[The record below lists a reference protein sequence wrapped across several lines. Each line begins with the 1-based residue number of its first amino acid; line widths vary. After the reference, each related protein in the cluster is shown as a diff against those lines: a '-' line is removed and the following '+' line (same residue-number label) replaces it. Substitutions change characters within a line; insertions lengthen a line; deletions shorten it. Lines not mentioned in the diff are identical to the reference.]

1 MENAEN
7 AEMIRVENLTK
18 FFGDFAA
25 VKEVT
30 FEVDRGEIFG
40 VLGPN
45 GAGKTT
51 LIKMLSTLL
60 KPTSGRATVAGYDVV
75 KEPQN
80 VRKNI
85 GIVFQ
90 EPTLDVELTAREN
103 LDFHGRI
110 YGMDKKKREKR
121 IAEVLELVGL
131 SDKADVLVK
140 KFSGGMQRRLEIARG
155 FMHFPEVLFLD
166 EPTLGLDVQT
176 RRKIWEYIEMLR
188 RDEDVT
194 IILTTHYIEEAENL
208 CDRVAIID
216 FGKIIALDT
225 VERLREGIGKDSI
238 EIIVEGNEF
247 ENLLKSQGLKV
258 VKTTDG
264 LMISASDGE
273 KLIPRLFSLAQ
284 NHGIDIQSVSLK
296 KSSLE
301 DVFVLLTGRKIRE
314 ESQGTHPMMRA
325 RRLRR

>member
-284 NHGIDIQSVSLK
+284 NYGVDIQSVSLK

>member
-1 MENAEN
+1 VENAEN

>member
-1 MENAEN
+1 VENAEN

-284 NHGIDIQSVSLK
+284 NYGVDIQSVSLK